1 MTRVSKVESLAR
13 VWRRET
19 ERARQADFRLAHRFV
34 SEHDAVIVEDL
45 AVANML
51 RSRLWSRKMSEQRWA
66 SFDAVLEYKAW
77 KSDIRFEKVNPSNTS
92 TDCSTCDIG
101 RGCRCP
107 QERSSVAAAG
117 WSSTGTTTQPA
128 TYASEAYSPDQKKA
142 SRGTG
147 GT

>member
-1 MTRVSKVESLAR
+1 MSKVESLTR

-45 AVANML
+45 AVGNML

-77 KSDIRFEKVNPSNTS
+77 KAGIRFEKVNPSNTKHRLLNMRTPAEDAAVS
-92 TDCSTCDIG
+92 KNVRVWQLRAG
-101 RGCRCP
+101 PRQGP
-107 QERSSVAAAG
+107 QRSPQHMRPRRLPPTERRRAG
-117 WSSTGTTTQPA
+117 
-128 TYASEAYSPDQKKA
+128 D
-142 SRGTG
+142 TG